1 MKKISLIV
9 LLLSGC
15 ISPTSVD
22 EKGRLEKVRIAV
34 PAFFQIEMDY
44 YKDQENKNPQ
54 GMAKTTSF
62 TPVPEERI
70 QIPGIGMM
78 PKLMDMT
85 KKEK

>member
-1 MKKISLIV
+1 MFKRIIILFCFFV
-9 LLLSGC
+9 LSGC
-15 ISPTSVD
+15 KSVESD
-22 EKGRLEKVRIAV
+22 GRVEKIRVSI
-34 PAFFQIEMDY
+34 PAFLSIEMDY

-54 GMAKTTSF
+54 DMAKTTSF